1 MSESQRTVF
10 IDCSATYYLGIN
22 TGIQRVV
29 RNLIKRAP
37 EAAARQDLQCIPV
50 VARFGHFW
58 QSDQFSR
65 LQPNKATTSSLLSR
79 GSGLAVWLEEL
90 EKKAFAAGENVAPF
104 RLLGYSALFARKLVR
119 FVGYRL
125 LQLPFVKGLLM
136 GRIRRIRPANG
147 DILILPDAFW
157 AYDVIT
163 PLRKPRYATL
173 RAIPMI
179 HDLIPLTH
187 PQYCAADFAVTF
199 DRLLPQICRHAS
211 AIIGISQ
218 ATLDALNDYFD
229 ARGMLRERNLPKAV
243 SYSGAD
249 LINEPGHALDKLPL
263 RDDIRIRFD
272 KANSFLMVGTIEP
285 RKGYDLV
292 FETFSS
298 LWDAG
303 FEEHLVIVGRI
314 GWMCEELLS
323 RMQTSPYLDRYLHLY
338 HDANDHELH
347 HLYGNTSALIFASR
361 AEGFGLPF
369 VEAMQQGLAVIASD
383 IPVFREIGG
392 NYPMYFANDSH
403 DDLAATI
410 RTFREKPEN
419 NASQKAISW
428 KTWDESTD
436 KLLRVAVSLADA
448 RSTEND
454 ETAKT

>member
-37 EAAARQDLQCIPV
+37 EAAAAQDLRCIPV

-58 QSDQFSR
+58 QSDQFAR
-65 LQPNKATTSSLLSR
+65 LQPNTAATSNLLSR
-79 GSGLAVWLEEL
+79 GSGLAAWLGEL
-90 EKKAFAAGENVAPF
+90 EKKAFAAGEKVAPYK
-104 RLLGYSALFARKLVR
+104 LLAYSAMFARKLVR

-125 LQLPFVKGLLM
+125 LQLPFIKGLLT
-136 GRIRRIRPANG
+136 GRIRRIRPAAG

-163 PLRKPRYATL
+163 PLHKPRYATL
-173 RAIPMI
+173 HTIPMI

-187 PQYCAADFAVTF
+187 PQYCAADFAAAF
-199 DRLLPQICRHAS
+199 DRLLPQICHHAS

-229 ARGMLRERNLPKAV
+229 ASGMQRERNLPKAV

-249 LINEPGHALDKLPL
+249 LINEPGHALDTLPL
-263 RDDIRIRFD
+263 RDDIRTRFNRH
-272 KANSFLMVGTIEP
+272 NSFLMVGTIEP

-292 FETFSS
+292 FETFSK
-298 LWDAG
+298 LWEAG
-303 FEEHLVIVGRI
+303 FEKQLVIVGRI

-323 RMQTSPYLDRYLHLY
+323 RMQTSPWLDRYLHLY

-361 AEGFGLPF
+361 VEGFGLPF

-392 NYPMYFANDSH
+392 SYPMYFASDSQ

-410 RTFREKPEN
+410 HAFRKPPDRM
-419 NASQKAISW
+419 QTPKAVRW
-428 KTWDESTD
+428 KTWDESTAE
-436 KLLRVAVSLADA
+436 LLRIAVLLADPQ
-448 RSTEND
+448 SNENAQAD
-454 ETAKT
+454 RP